1 MVAYTHI
8 PLKGYPELTDSERL
22 VRIRAFRDAMQ
33 TRRTVR
39 FFADTPVPREI
50 IAEAIRTA
58 GTAPSGA
65 NQQPWHFAAVSDPAL
80 KARIR
85 AAAEDEERAF
95 YAGRASD
102 EWLTAL
108 APLGTDADKPFL
120 ETAPWLIVCLQ
131 QSYGLDPDTGAR
143 HKHYYVQESAGLA
156 CGFLLAALHRAGL
169 ATLTHTPSPM
179 KFLSQILER
188 PANERAVM
196 IVVVG
201 HPAADATVPDI
212 GKKPMEEMSSWW
224 TA

>member
-1 MVAYTHI
+1 MTEYRHV
-8 PLKGYPELTDSERL
+8 PLKGYPDLTDAERL
-22 VRIRAFRDAMQ
+22 ARIRDFRKSMQ
-33 TRRTVR
+33 SRRTVR

-65 NQQPWHFAAVSDPAL
+65 NQQPWHFAAVGDPAL

-85 AAAEDEERAF
+85 AAAEEEERAF

-102 EWLTAL
+102 EWLEAL
-108 APLGTDADKPFL
+108 APLGTDAQKPFL
-120 ETAPWLIVCLQ
+120 ETAPWLIVCFQ
-131 QSYGLDPDTGAR
+131 QNYGLDPDSGAR
-143 HKHYYVQESAGLA
+143 HKHYYVQESTGLA
-156 CGFLLAALHRAGL
+156 CGLLLAALHQAGL

-179 KFLSQILER
+179 KFLGEILER

-201 HPAADATVPDI
+201 HPAADAMAPDI
-212 GKKPMEEMSSWW
+212 GKKPLEEIASWW